1 MVIRGN
7 DTHEIINGASAI
19 VYIFSFFIL
28 FYCFL
33 FDFYSTYSFIF
44 MFVMLSVVQCDTPT
58 CWVQLACCTL
68 RSARSGV
75 SNKEKKKWCVYDLHC
90 SFEWSENGETPCI
103 LTGRSHCLRVWRRT
117 LCLPDCHQTHTH
129 RHTHLSICRFRLLS
143 L

>member
-75 SNKEKKKWCVYDLHC
+75 SNKEKKNGVCMIYIVALSGVKMEKRLVY
-90 SFEWSENGETPCI
+90 
-103 LTGRSHCLRVWRRT
+103 
-117 LCLPDCHQTHTH
+117 
-129 RHTHLSICRFRLLS
+129 
-143 L
+143 